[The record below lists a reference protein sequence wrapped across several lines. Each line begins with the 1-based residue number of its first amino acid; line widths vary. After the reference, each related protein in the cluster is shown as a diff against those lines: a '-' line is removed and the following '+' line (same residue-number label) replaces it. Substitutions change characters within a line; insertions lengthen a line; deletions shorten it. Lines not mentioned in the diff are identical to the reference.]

1 MTKYNESEHMKNLAV
16 LDKVKAAKEVE
27 SMGVDDFVKVFNL
40 IENIQ
45 KRQDE
50 KEITMSQPKEKSI

>member
-1 MTKYNESEHMKNLAV
+1 MKSLAV

-27 SMGVDDFVKVFNL
+27 SMHVEDFVKVFSL
-40 IENIQ
+40 IESIQ

-50 KEITMSQPKEKSI
+50 NKFKQQEVEVSNGSQP